1 MHSSAEAATTEGE
14 AEAAATEEEEG
25 FCRPVSRERLD
36 FSREAERSLHIS
48 DMLCDDV
55 RRLPLR
61 SLSLCTRRSAALSCL
76 FVTLPLG
83 AGTGSAVE
91 VAALSF
97 SSRTILARPGL
108 RMDSPAAS
116 SSERLELEAASRSRR
131 SRATV

>member
-14 AEAAATEEEEG
+14 AGAAATEEEEG
-25 FCRPVSRERLD
+25 FCRPVSRARLD

-55 RRLPLR
+55 RRLLPR
-61 SLSLCTRRSAALSCL
+61 SLSLRTRRSAALSC

-91 VAALSF
+91 VAASSF